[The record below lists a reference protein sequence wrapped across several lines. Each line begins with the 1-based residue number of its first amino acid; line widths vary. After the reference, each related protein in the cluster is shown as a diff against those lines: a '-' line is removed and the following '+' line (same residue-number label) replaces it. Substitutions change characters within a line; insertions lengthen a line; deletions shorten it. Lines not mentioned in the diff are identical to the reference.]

1 MYVDSANSFYISF
14 ALISILQ
21 FFRALRY
28 CAIALLFRLLA
39 IRAKVLI
46 NARESNFGVG
56 DILYN
61 KTKCHYFIINGIYCK
76 LNVEIIDY
84 RELSRDPVRVGWH
97 IHLRRLFGASE
108 RDLAGLRVD
117 LSIL

>member
-1 MYVDSANSFYISF
+1 MYVDSAHSFYISF
-14 ALISILQ
+14 ALISILL

-61 KTKCHYFIINGIYCK
+61 KTKCHYFIIKGIYCK

-84 RELSRDPVRVGWH
+84 RELSRG
-97 IHLRRLFGASE
+97 LRG
-108 RDLAGLRVD
+108 LAGI
-117 LSIL
+117 ST